1 MHDSLGGVFSKLNTG
16 THTERMPLIFIGH
29 GSPLNAIN
37 NSSFSEAWKSL
48 STHIPI
54 PRAVV
59 CMSAH
64 WLTDG
69 TQVGGMMTPP
79 LIYDF
84 YGFPPPLYSVTYPA
98 PGDRELAGEITTL
111 TTPSIL
117 VDTERGLDHGV
128 WTVLMHLFPNAD
140 VPIVP
145 LSIDYGNNRR
155 SQYELL
161 QNLRPLRDK
170 GVLFIGSGNIIHN
183 LMRIRE
189 GTPYDWAESFDAQ
202 TAQYIAEGN
211 HDALIGIESLG
222 EIATLS
228 VPTDDHYRPMINTL
242 ALAYG
247 DEAPAF
253 FNTDI
258 DLGSIGMRSF
268 VLS

>member
-1 MHDSLGGVFSKLNTG
+1 MQNALAKVFLKLSVG
-16 THTERMPLIFIGH
+16 PLTERMPLIFIGH

-48 STHIPI
+48 STHLPT
-54 PRAVV
+54 PRAII

-64 WLTDG
+64 WLTHG
-69 TQVGGMMTPP
+69 TYVGGTAKPE

-84 YGFPPPLYSVTYPA
+84 YGFPPSLYNVKYSA
-98 PGDRELAGEITTL
+98 PGSSEVASEVTAFA
-111 TTPSIL
+111 PSVLI
-117 VDTERGLDHGV
+117 DTERGLDHGI
-128 WTVLMHLFPNAD
+128 WTVLMHLFPKAN
-140 VPIVP
+140 VPIIP
-145 LSIDYGNNRR
+145 LSIDYTHDRR
-155 SQYELL
+155 SQYELIK
-161 QNLRPLRDK
+161 QLRPLRDK

-189 GTPYDWAESFDAQ
+189 GAPYDWAKSFDAQ
-202 TAQYIAEGN
+202 TAKYIGEGN

-228 VPTDDHYRPMINTL
+228 VPTDDHYRPLLNTL
-242 ALAYG
+242 ALSYS
-247 DEAPAF
+247 DETPTF